1 MTRRRHSLFE
11 ANPWSRNRVS
21 AVPRQKKKKEQI
33 AVPKKKKK
41 DPSISISL
49 SAALSEYIDNHAMK
63 YQVKMPRNLW

>member
-21 AVPRQKKKKEQI
+21 AVPRKKKKGTNSSS
-33 AVPKKKKK
+33 KKKKK